1 MNQDIYASP
10 ATVAMQPEQTRAA
23 FIRKTYA
30 HLAGAIV
37 AFFLL
42 EWALFQL
49 PAVQEFARHVLANNL
64 YWFATFGVF
73 MATSWIGQSMAHSAV
88 SKPKQYFALGLVVS
102 GWALMF
108 IPLLY
113 IAVAAF
119 GAPLLIKAAILTGS
133 LFGGLSFIALTTK
146 KDFSF
151 FNGFLKIG
159 SFVILGLI
167 AASWIGG
174 FSLGIWFVAGM
185 IIFASISI
193 LRDTSNVVHHYRT
206 DQYVA
211 ASASLFASFAL
222 LLWYVI
228 QLLMSLASGGD

>member
-10 ATVAMQPEQTRAA
+10 TAVSMQPVDTRAA

-30 HLAGAIV
+30 HLAGAIGV
-37 AFFLL
+37 FALL
-42 EWALFQL
+42 EYLL
-49 PAVQEFARHVLANNL
+49 LGIPAVQNFAAAVLSNRI

-73 MATSWIGQSMAHSAV
+73 MVTSWIGQSMAHSAQTK
-88 SKPKQYFALGLVVS
+88 SKQYIALALVVG
-102 GWALMF
+102 GWTLMF
-108 IPLLY
+108 IPILY
-113 IAVAAF
+113 LAPAF
-119 GAPLLIKAAILTGS
+119 GNTLLLKASILTGS
-133 LFGGLSFIALTTK
+133 LFAGLTFIALTTK

-167 AASWIGG
+167 GVSMLGG
-174 FSLGIWFVAGM
+174 FSLGIWFVVGM
-185 IIFASISI
+185 IVFSSISI

-206 DQYVA
+206 DQYIG

-228 QLLMSLASGGD
+228 QLLMSLSRN